1 MIPLIMVSC
10 NETERLT
17 YEGDTSIC
25 FNVSKT
31 KMDTLAF
38 AILTKEEGS
47 KYDIPVMLI
56 GNILSSESTY
66 KVEVVADETT
76 ATEGVNYLL
85 ENEFIFPANTAKS
98 NFQVIL
104 YKSDPELSEKIKY
117 LTLRLIPTSEL
128 GVAFENRSKVVIS
141 LTTMLRVPAGTGYY
155 GDMTFFE
162 NMFGPYSKKKHEI
175 IIEIIGHD
183 FWDGN
188 YGAAGG
194 LDGLYYEEDYFLPYS
209 RTVLKYFME
218 HEVHDENGNLIKP
231 WE

>member
-1 MIPLIMVSC
+1 MVILLIMVSC

-17 YEGDTSIC
+17 YEGDTAIC

-31 KMDTLAF
+31 KIDTIAF
-38 AILTKEEGS
+38 AILTKEDGS

-56 GNILSSESTY
+56 GNLLSSERIY
-66 KVEVVADETT
+66 KVEVVANETT
-76 ATEGVNYLL
+76 ATEGVNYKL
-85 ENEFIFPANTAKS
+85 ENECIFPADTARS
-98 NFQVIL
+98 NFPVIL

-117 LTLRLIPTSEL
+117 LTLRLVPTSEL

-175 IIEIIGHD
+175 IIEIVGHD

-188 YGAAGG
+188 YGVAGG
-194 LDGLYYEEDYFLPYS
+194 LNGLLDEEQYYLPYS
-209 RTVLKYFME
+209 RSVLKYFME
-218 HEVHDENGNLIKP
+218 HEVYDENGNLIKP
-231 WE
+231 W